1 MYSTKDWF
9 IPASHPA
16 SASSSSPRQS
26 SFSSASMTSS
36 PLLALN
42 VPKKVWSLERFG
54 VSWGLLHHVIFLRHG
69 LFFSATKINS
79 RQQRTQKQHK
89 RQGYFDSRRL
99 VKPWKPTLDI
109 LLRSNGFGWPHQ
121 LFFTQRLQ
129 TNSVC
134 KSSHGPI
141 FWICKKHSQKYT
153 QNLNNWPFRESNASA
168 PRFQLS
174 IQCVFFSVARSLSVF
189 AVSVENWHS
198 RWTSNPRLSVTILSP
213 ISCVGFEI
221 CLLPECNQLEN
232 HENVDPMVSSL
243 G

>member
-69 LFFSATKINS
+69 LFFFCDQNKFKAAKNTET
-79 RQQRTQKQHK
+79 TQTARIFWFSKTCQTVK
-89 RQGYFDSRRL
+89 ADS
-99 VKPWKPTLDI
+99 WCLDI

-174 IQCVFFSVARSLSVF
+174 IQCVFFQWHARCRC
-189 AVSVENWHS
+189 S
-198 RWTSNPRLSVTILSP
+198 RLA
-213 ISCVGFEI
+213 
-221 CLLPECNQLEN
+221 
-232 HENVDPMVSSL
+232 
-243 G
+243 